1 MPNEMNDQNMS
12 IEKPEEEKHSSPNEI
27 RDNVIDGLIAEI
39 IPADGDVEKDEI
51 VDTINNILKDY
62 HLSTNDSFVERIAK
76 MKINTKGGKI
86 ETVDLQELPKELKD
100 AAFLPVNTI
109 ADIALRQDIDLV
121 ISQIPEY
128 YTSIG
133 MVRDAICE
141 SDVVTGRLSRDIKFD
156 KANLSESETENV
168 ISKIEEV
175 EEKLELHQ
183 IIKNHMV
190 FNTLQYGEG
199 YIYIIPY
206 SKVFADLYKY
216 RSSTGKNNDSV
227 VSMFN
232 DTSSSLEG
240 YGYHEHAI
248 EKRLSDTIVME
259 SESTTPIN
267 SGKKGDY
274 KRNTGMYQEQML
286 PAVTKK
292 KSKSQKYQLFT
303 EAEIQEINPS
313 YHSIKDKS
321 DANYDNQNKID
332 SAIDQSITEVAK
344 NISYIEDD
352 IAIPVIEQSAH
363 DLIAV
368 YREKYRERNESYIQE
383 SKTFFESVM
392 ESVSDDNDDKDSS
405 IPPEFSKI
413 KGVYMRVLPAT
424 KLIPIRIDRVVI
436 GYYYIS
442 DLTRPEEAG
451 ERKNSGLHG
460 YTLRTPS
467 IGFDTFS
474 PDQMFADKLASKIIN
489 NFDLKFMRDNVSIH
503 KQIIAVLQAHKFNEA
518 RMRFIFI
525 PAEHVVQCTI
535 NKDGMGKGHS
545 MLEAGLITARMY
557 MFLKLYCLLYQIN
570 NSGIRVYHM
579 RSSGIDKNYKALIQD
594 TIRKFAARR
603 ITANDIFNY
612 RNAMPKVSGG
622 SEMVMPL
629 GPGDKKPID
638 IENIPPAEAPLS
650 MDLLNQSKDE
660 AINANPVPSA
670 MVQGAMSELEFAKE
684 VETSQERF
692 HTYCASLKI
701 DLNPDIT
708 RLYKITMRWE
718 TDIDPK
724 ILNTLKFS
732 FRQSTAKKLS
742 VTSDM
747 LNNFN
752 GVWELVSQ
760 TLMTKDEQKEM
771 EGNGED
777 LGGVGREFKKSLIS
791 EYLGSAIDIDRM
803 EELLKDARK
812 KANKKKLDETNAAEN
827 MVDDQQQRMEEEMM

>member
-1 MPNEMNDQNMS
+1 MPNENEVNGQVVPT
-12 IEKPEEEKHSSPNEI
+12 EQTSPNAI
-27 RDNVIDGLIAEI
+27 KDNIIDGLVAEL
-39 IPADGDVEKDEI
+39 IPLEGEVEKDEI
-51 VDTINNILKDY
+51 VDTINGILKDY
-62 HLSTNDSFVERIAK
+62 NLSTNDSFIERIAK
-76 MKINTKGGKI
+76 MKISQKGGKI

-121 ISQIPEY
+121 VSQIPEY

-141 SDVVTGRLSRDIKFD
+141 ADVVTGRLSRDIKFD
-156 KANLSESETENV
+156 KANLSESEKENV

-175 EEKLELHQ
+175 EEKLELNQ

-199 YIYIIPY
+199 YVYVIPY
-206 SKVFADLYKY
+206 SKVFADLHKY
-216 RSSTGKNNDSV
+216 RTSASDKATGNV

-232 DTSSSLEG
+232 DTSSSLDG
-240 YGYHEHAI
+240 YGYHEHAV

-259 SESTTPIN
+259 AAPVPAQSKK
-267 SGKKGDY
+267 KKGDY
-274 KRNTGMYQEQML
+274 KRNTGMYQES
-286 PAVTKK
+286 V
-292 KSKSQKYQLFT
+292 QLFT

-313 YHSIKDKS
+313 YHSVKDKG
-321 DANYDNQNKID
+321 DEKYDEQAKVD
-332 SAIDQSITEVAK
+332 TAIDESITEIAK

-352 IAIPVIEQSAH
+352 IAIPVIEQSSH

-392 ESVSDDNDDKDSS
+392 DEKNEEDKDAAV
-405 IPPEFSKI
+405 PPEFSKI
-413 KGVYMRVLPAT
+413 KGVYMKILPAT

-436 GYYYIS
+436 GYYYVS

-451 ERKNSGLHG
+451 DRKNSGLHG

-474 PDQMFADKLASKIIN
+474 PDQMFADKLANKIIN

-503 KQIIAVLQAHKFNEA
+503 KQIVAVLQAHKFNEA

-535 NKDGMGKGHS
+535 NKDGAGKGHS
-545 MLEAGLITARMY
+545 MLEAGLVTSRMY

-570 NSGIRVYHM
+570 NSGIRAYYL
-579 RSSGIDKNYKALIQD
+579 RTSGIDKNYKALIQD

-603 ITANDIFNY
+603 VTANDIFNY

-629 GPGDKKPID
+629 GPGDKKPIEID
-638 IENIPPAEAPLS
+638 NIAPAEAPLS

-708 RLYKITMRWE
+708 RLYRIIMRWE

-724 ILNTLKFS
+724 ILNTLTFA
-732 FRQSTAKKLS
+732 FRQSTAKKLA
-742 VTSDM
+742 VTTEM

-752 GVWELVSQ
+752 GVWELASS
-760 TLMTKDEQKEM
+760 TLLTKAEM
-771 EGNGED
+771 KDMEADTEES
-777 LGGVGREFKKSLIS
+777 GGVAREFKKAMIS
-791 EYLGSAIDIDRM
+791 EYLGSAIDVDRL

-812 KANKKKLDETNAAEN
+812 KANKTKLEETNPAEN
-827 MVDDQQQRMEEEMM
+827 MVDDQEKLEEEMM

>member
-1 MPNEMNDQNMS
+1 MPNENETN
-12 IEKPEEEKHSSPNEI
+12 EKVVPTERTSPAAIKENI
-27 RDNVIDGLIAEI
+27 IDGLMAEI
-39 IPADGDVEKDEI
+39 IPLEGEVEKDEI
-51 VDTINNILKDY
+51 VDTINGILKDY
-62 HLSTNDSFVERIAK
+62 SLSTDDSFVERIAK
-76 MKINTKGGKI
+76 MKISQKGGKV
-86 ETVDLQELPKELKD
+86 ETVDFDELPKELKD
-100 AAFLPVNTI
+100 ASFLPVNTI

-121 ISQIPEY
+121 ISQIPEHF
-128 YTSIG
+128 TSLG

-156 KANLSESETENV
+156 KLDMTTSETENV
-168 ISKIEEV
+168 MAKIEDV

-190 FNTLQYGEG
+190 FNTLEYGEG
-199 YIYIIPY
+199 YVYVIPY
-206 SKVFADLYKY
+206 SKVFADLHKY
-216 RSSTGKNNDSV
+216 RTSNANKQNGGDVLN
-227 VSMFN
+227 MFD
-232 DTSSSLEG
+232 DTSSTLDG
-240 YGYHEHAI
+240 YGYHEHAV

-259 SESTTPIN
+259 QAQTTHHPHK
-267 SGKKGDY
+267 KKGDY
-274 KRNTGMYQEQML
+274 KRNTGMYQEQ
-286 PAVTKK
+286 V
-292 KSKSQKYQLFT
+292 QLFT
-303 EAEIQEINPS
+303 EAEMQIIDPS
-313 YHSIKDKS
+313 YHSISDKNAEGYDAQKKKD
-321 DANYDNQNKID
+321 DAF
-332 SAIDQSITEVAK
+332 DQSISEMAK
-344 NISYIEDD
+344 NISYIEED
-352 IAIPVIEQSAH
+352 IAVPVIEQSAH
-363 DLIAV
+363 DLVAV
-368 YREKYRERNESYIQE
+368 YREKYRERNESFIQE

-392 ESVSDDNDDKDSS
+392 DDKDEEKDTT

-413 KGVYMRVLPAT
+413 KGVYMRILPAT

-474 PDQMFADKLASKIIN
+474 PDQMFCDKLASKIIN
-489 NFDLKFMRDNVSIH
+489 NFNLKFMRDNVSIH
-503 KQIIAVLQAHKFNEA
+503 KQIVAVLQAHKFNEA

-545 MLEAGLITARMY
+545 MLEAGLVTARMY

-570 NSGIRVYHM
+570 NSGIRVYNM

-594 TIRKFAARR
+594 TMRKFAARR

-622 SEMVMPL
+622 SELVMPL

-638 IENIPPAEAPLS
+638 IENIPAAEAPLS
-650 MDLLNQSKDE
+650 IDLLNQTKDE

-692 HTYCASLKI
+692 HSYCASLKI

-708 RLYKITMRWE
+708 RFYKIIMRWE

-724 ILNTLKFS
+724 IINSLKFS
-732 FRQSTAKKLS
+732 FRQATAKKLS
-742 VTSDM
+742 VTNEM
-747 LNNFN
+747 LQNFN

-760 TLMTKDEQKEM
+760 TFLTKEEQKEM
-771 EGNGED
+771 EDEKES
-777 LGGVGREFKKSLIS
+777 LGAVGRKLKKALIT
-791 EYLGSAIDIDRM
+791 EYLGSAIDVERI
-803 EELLKDARK
+803 EELAKEARK
-812 KANKKKLDETNAAEN
+812 EAAKEKLDETNAAEN
-827 MVDDQQQRMEEEMM
+827 MVEDQEKMEEEMM

>member
-1 MPNEMNDQNMS
+1 MPNENEVNGQVVPT
-12 IEKPEEEKHSSPNEI
+12 EQTSPNAI
-27 RDNVIDGLIAEI
+27 KDNIIDGLVAEL
-39 IPADGDVEKDEI
+39 IPLEGEVEKDEI
-51 VDTINNILKDY
+51 VDTINGILKDY
-62 HLSTNDSFVERIAK
+62 NLSTNDSFIERIAK
-76 MKINTKGGKI
+76 MKISQKGGKI

-121 ISQIPEY
+121 VSQIPEY

-141 SDVVTGRLSRDIKFD
+141 ADVVTGRLSRDIKFD
-156 KANLSESETENV
+156 KANLSESEKENV

-175 EEKLELHQ
+175 EEKLELNQ

-199 YIYIIPY
+199 YVYVIPY
-206 SKVFADLYKY
+206 SKVFADLHKY
-216 RSSTGKNNDSV
+216 RTSASDKATGNV

-232 DTSSSLEG
+232 DTSSSLDG
-240 YGYHEHAI
+240 YGYHEHAV

-259 SESTTPIN
+259 SAPVPAQPKK
-267 SGKKGDY
+267 KKGDY
-274 KRNTGMYQEQML
+274 KRNTGMYQES
-286 PAVTKK
+286 AT
-292 KSKSQKYQLFT
+292 LFT

-313 YHSIKDKS
+313 YHSVKDKG
-321 DANYDNQNKID
+321 DEKYDEQAKVD
-332 SAIDQSITEVAK
+332 TAIDESITEVAK

-352 IAIPVIEQSAH
+352 IAIPVIEQSSH

-392 ESVSDDNDDKDSS
+392 DEKSEEDKDAAV
-405 IPPEFSKI
+405 PPEFSKI
-413 KGVYMRVLPAT
+413 KGVYMKILPAT

-436 GYYYIS
+436 GYYYVS

-451 ERKNSGLHG
+451 DRKNSGLHG

-474 PDQMFADKLASKIIN
+474 PDQMFADKLANKIIN
-489 NFDLKFMRDNVSIH
+489 NFNLKFMRDNVSIH
-503 KQIIAVLQAHKFNEA
+503 KQIVAVLQAHKFNEA

-535 NKDGMGKGHS
+535 NKDGAGKGHS
-545 MLEAGLITARMY
+545 MLEAGLVTSRMY

-570 NSGIRVYHM
+570 NSGIRAYYL
-579 RSSGIDKNYKALIQD
+579 RTSGIDKNYKALIQD

-603 ITANDIFNY
+603 VTANDIFNY

-629 GPGDKKPID
+629 GPGDKRPID

-708 RLYKITMRWE
+708 RLYRIIMRWE

-724 ILNTLKFS
+724 ILNTLTFA
-732 FRQSTAKKLS
+732 FRQSTAKKLA
-742 VTSDM
+742 VTTEM

-752 GVWELVSQ
+752 GVWELASS
-760 TLMTKDEQKEM
+760 TLLTKAEM
-771 EGNGED
+771 KDMESDTEEN
-777 LGGVGREFKKSLIS
+777 GGVAREFKKAMIS
-791 EYLGSAIDIDRM
+791 EYLGSAIDVDRL

-812 KANKKKLDETNAAEN
+812 KANKTKLEETNPAEN
-827 MVDDQQQRMEEEMM
+827 MVDDQEKLEEEMM

>member
-1 MPNEMNDQNMS
+1 MPNENEVNGQVVPT
-12 IEKPEEEKHSSPNEI
+12 EQTSPNAI
-27 RDNVIDGLIAEI
+27 KDNIIDGLVAEL
-39 IPADGDVEKDEI
+39 IPLEGEVEKDEI
-51 VDTINNILKDY
+51 VDTINGILKDY
-62 HLSTNDSFVERIAK
+62 NLSTNDSFIERIAK
-76 MKINTKGGKI
+76 MKISQKGGKI
-86 ETVDLQELPKELKD
+86 ETVDFQELPNELKD

-121 ISQIPEY
+121 VSQIPEY

-141 SDVVTGRLSRDIKFD
+141 ADVVTGRLSRDIKFD
-156 KANLSESETENV
+156 KANLSESEKENV

-175 EEKLELHQ
+175 EEKLELNQ

-199 YIYIIPY
+199 YVYVIPY
-206 SKVFADLYKY
+206 SKVFADLHKY
-216 RSSTGKNNDSV
+216 RTSASDKATGNV

-232 DTSSSLEG
+232 DTSSSLDG
-240 YGYHEHAI
+240 YGYHEHAV

-259 SESTTPIN
+259 AAPVPAQPKK
-267 SGKKGDY
+267 KKGDY
-274 KRNTGMYQEQML
+274 KRNTGMYQES
-286 PAVTKK
+286 A
-292 KSKSQKYQLFT
+292 QLFT

-313 YHSIKDKS
+313 YHSVKDKG
-321 DANYDNQNKID
+321 DEKYNEQAKVDT
-332 SAIDQSITEVAK
+332 AIDESITEIAK

-352 IAIPVIEQSAH
+352 IAIPVIEQSSH

-392 ESVSDDNDDKDSS
+392 DEKNEEDKDAAV
-405 IPPEFSKI
+405 PPEFSKI
-413 KGVYMRVLPAT
+413 KGVYMKILPAT

-436 GYYYIS
+436 GYYYVS

-451 ERKNSGLHG
+451 DRKNSGLHG

-474 PDQMFADKLASKIIN
+474 PDQMFADKLANKIIN

-503 KQIIAVLQAHKFNEA
+503 KQIVAVLQAHKFNEA

-535 NKDGMGKGHS
+535 NKDGAGKGHS
-545 MLEAGLITARMY
+545 MLEAGLVTSRMY

-570 NSGIRVYHM
+570 NSGIRAYYL
-579 RSSGIDKNYKALIQD
+579 RTSGIDKNYKALIQD

-603 ITANDIFNY
+603 VTANDIFNY

-629 GPGDKKPID
+629 GPGDKRPID
-638 IENIPPAEAPLS
+638 IENIAPAEAPLS

-708 RLYKITMRWE
+708 RLYRIIMRWE

-724 ILNTLKFS
+724 ILNTLTFA

-742 VTSDM
+742 VTTEM

-752 GVWELVSQ
+752 GVWELASS
-760 TLMTKDEQKEM
+760 TLLTKAEM
-771 EGNGED
+771 KDMEADTEES
-777 LGGVGREFKKSLIS
+777 GGVAREFKKAMIS
-791 EYLGSAIDIDRM
+791 EYLGSAIDVDRL

-812 KANKKKLDETNAAEN
+812 KANKTKLEETNPAEN
-827 MVDDQQQRMEEEMM
+827 MVDDQEKLEEELM

>member
-1 MPNEMNDQNMS
+1 MPNENEVNGQVVPT
-12 IEKPEEEKHSSPNEI
+12 EQTSPNAI
-27 RDNVIDGLIAEI
+27 KDNIIDGLVAEL
-39 IPADGDVEKDEI
+39 IPLEGEVEKDEI
-51 VDTINNILKDY
+51 VDTINGILKDY
-62 HLSTNDSFVERIAK
+62 NLSTNDSFIERIAK
-76 MKINTKGGKI
+76 MKISQKGGKI

-121 ISQIPEY
+121 VSQIPEY

-141 SDVVTGRLSRDIKFD
+141 ADVVTGRLSRDIKFD
-156 KANLSESETENV
+156 KANLSESEKENV

-175 EEKLELHQ
+175 EEKLELNQ

-199 YIYIIPY
+199 YVYVIPY
-206 SKVFADLYKY
+206 SKVFADLHKY
-216 RSSTGKNNDSV
+216 RTSASDKATGNV

-232 DTSSSLEG
+232 DTSSSLDG
-240 YGYHEHAI
+240 YGYHEHAV

-259 SESTTPIN
+259 AAPVPAQPKK
-267 SGKKGDY
+267 KKGDY
-274 KRNTGMYQEQML
+274 KRNTGMYQES
-286 PAVTKK
+286 A
-292 KSKSQKYQLFT
+292 QLFT

-313 YHSIKDKS
+313 YHSVKDKG
-321 DANYDNQNKID
+321 DEKYDEQAKVD
-332 SAIDQSITEVAK
+332 TAIDESITEIAK

-352 IAIPVIEQSAH
+352 IAIPVIEQSSH

-392 ESVSDDNDDKDSS
+392 DEKNEEDKDAAV
-405 IPPEFSKI
+405 PPEFSKI
-413 KGVYMRVLPAT
+413 KGVYMKILPAT

-436 GYYYIS
+436 GYYYVS

-451 ERKNSGLHG
+451 DRKNSGLHG

-474 PDQMFADKLASKIIN
+474 PDQMFADKLANKIIN

-503 KQIIAVLQAHKFNEA
+503 KQIVAVLQAHKFNEA

-535 NKDGMGKGHS
+535 NKDGAGKGHS
-545 MLEAGLITARMY
+545 MLEAGLVTSRMY

-570 NSGIRVYHM
+570 NSGIRAYYL
-579 RSSGIDKNYKALIQD
+579 RTSGIDKNYKALIQD

-603 ITANDIFNY
+603 VTANDIFNY

-629 GPGDKKPID
+629 GPGDKKPIEID
-638 IENIPPAEAPLS
+638 NIAPAEAPIS

-708 RLYKITMRWE
+708 RLYRIIMRWE

-724 ILNTLKFS
+724 ILNTLTFA

-742 VTSDM
+742 VTTEM

-752 GVWELVSQ
+752 GVWELASS
-760 TLMTKDEQKEM
+760 TLLTKAEM
-771 EGNGED
+771 KDMEADTEES
-777 LGGVGREFKKSLIS
+777 GGVAREFKKAMIS
-791 EYLGSAIDIDRM
+791 EYLGSAIDVDRL

-812 KANKKKLDETNAAEN
+812 KANKTKLEETNPAEN
-827 MVDDQQQRMEEEMM
+827 MVDDQEKLEEEMM

>member
-1 MPNEMNDQNMS
+1 MPNENETN
-12 IEKPEEEKHSSPNEI
+12 EKVVPTERTSPAAIKENI
-27 RDNVIDGLIAEI
+27 IDGLMAEI
-39 IPADGDVEKDEI
+39 IPLEGEVEKDEI
-51 VDTINNILKDY
+51 VDTINGILKDY
-62 HLSTNDSFVERIAK
+62 SLSTDDSFVERIAK
-76 MKINTKGGKI
+76 MKISQKGGKV
-86 ETVDLQELPKELKD
+86 ETVDFDELPKELKD
-100 AAFLPVNTI
+100 ASFLPVNTI

-121 ISQIPEY
+121 ISQIPEHF
-128 YTSIG
+128 TSLG

-156 KANLSESETENV
+156 KLDMTTSETENV
-168 ISKIEEV
+168 MAKIEDV

-190 FNTLQYGEG
+190 FNTLEYGEG
-199 YIYIIPY
+199 YVYVIPY
-206 SKVFADLYKY
+206 SKVFADLHKY
-216 RSSTGKNNDSV
+216 RTNNANKQNGGDV
-227 VSMFN
+227 LNMFD
-232 DTSSSLEG
+232 DTSSTLDG
-240 YGYHEHAI
+240 YGYHEHAV

-259 SESTTPIN
+259 QAQTAHHSHK
-267 SGKKGDY
+267 KKGDY
-274 KRNTGMYQEQML
+274 KRNTGMYQEQ
-286 PAVTKK
+286 V
-292 KSKSQKYQLFT
+292 QLFT
-303 EAEIQEINPS
+303 EAEMQIIDPS
-313 YHSIKDKS
+313 YHSISDKNAEGYDAQKKKD
-321 DANYDNQNKID
+321 DAF
-332 SAIDQSITEVAK
+332 DQSISEMAK
-344 NISYIEDD
+344 NISYIEED
-352 IAIPVIEQSAH
+352 IAVPVIEQSAH

-368 YREKYRERNESYIQE
+368 YREKYRERNESFIQE

-392 ESVSDDNDDKDSS
+392 DDKDEEKDTT

-413 KGVYMRVLPAT
+413 KGVYMRILPAT

-474 PDQMFADKLASKIIN
+474 PDQMFCDKLASKIIN
-489 NFDLKFMRDNVSIH
+489 NFNLKFMRDNVSIH
-503 KQIIAVLQAHKFNEA
+503 KQIVAVLQAHKFNEA

-545 MLEAGLITARMY
+545 MLEAGLVTARMY

-570 NSGIRVYHM
+570 NSGIRVYNM

-594 TIRKFAARR
+594 TMRKFAARR

-622 SEMVMPL
+622 SELVMPL

-638 IENIPPAEAPLS
+638 IENIPAAEAPLS
-650 MDLLNQSKDE
+650 IDLLNQTKDE

-692 HTYCASLKI
+692 HSYCASLKI

-708 RLYKITMRWE
+708 RFYKIIMRWE

-724 ILNTLKFS
+724 IINSLKFS
-732 FRQSTAKKLS
+732 FRQATAKKLS
-742 VTSDM
+742 VTNEM
-747 LNNFN
+747 LQNFN

-760 TLMTKDEQKEM
+760 TFLTKEEQKEM
-771 EGNGED
+771 EDEKES
-777 LGGVGREFKKSLIS
+777 LGAVGRKLKKALIT
-791 EYLGSAIDIDRM
+791 EYLGSAIDVERI
-803 EELLKDARK
+803 EELAKEARK
-812 KANKKKLDETNAAEN
+812 EAAKEKLDETNAAEN
-827 MVDDQQQRMEEEMM
+827 MVEDQEKMEEEMM

>member
-1 MPNEMNDQNMS
+1 MPNENEVNGQVVPT
-12 IEKPEEEKHSSPNEI
+12 EQTSPNAI
-27 RDNVIDGLIAEI
+27 KDNIIDGLVAEL
-39 IPADGDVEKDEI
+39 IPLEGEVEKDEI
-51 VDTINNILKDY
+51 VDTINGILKDY
-62 HLSTNDSFVERIAK
+62 NLSTNDSFIERIAK
-76 MKINTKGGKI
+76 MKISQKGGKI
-86 ETVDLQELPKELKD
+86 ETVDLQELPNELKD

-121 ISQIPEY
+121 VSQIPEY

-141 SDVVTGRLSRDIKFD
+141 ADVVTGRLSRDIKFD
-156 KANLSESETENV
+156 KANLSESEKENV

-175 EEKLELHQ
+175 EEKLELNQ

-199 YIYIIPY
+199 YVYVIPY
-206 SKVFADLYKY
+206 SKVFADLHKY
-216 RSSTGKNNDSV
+216 RTSASDKATGNV

-232 DTSSSLEG
+232 DTSSSLDG
-240 YGYHEHAI
+240 YGYHEHAV

-259 SESTTPIN
+259 AAPVPAQPKK
-267 SGKKGDY
+267 KKGDY
-274 KRNTGMYQEQML
+274 KRNTGMYQES
-286 PAVTKK
+286 A
-292 KSKSQKYQLFT
+292 QLFT

-313 YHSIKDKS
+313 YHSVKDKG
-321 DANYDNQNKID
+321 DEKYNEQAKVDT
-332 SAIDQSITEVAK
+332 AIDESITEIAK

-352 IAIPVIEQSAH
+352 IAIPVIEQSSH

-392 ESVSDDNDDKDSS
+392 DEKNEEDKDAAV
-405 IPPEFSKI
+405 PPEFSKI
-413 KGVYMRVLPAT
+413 KGVYMKILPAT

-436 GYYYIS
+436 GYYYVS

-451 ERKNSGLHG
+451 DRKNSGLHG

-474 PDQMFADKLASKIIN
+474 PDQMFADKLANKIIN

-503 KQIIAVLQAHKFNEA
+503 KQIVAVLQAHKFNEA

-535 NKDGMGKGHS
+535 NKDGAGKGHS
-545 MLEAGLITARMY
+545 MLEAGLVTARMY

-570 NSGIRVYHM
+570 NSGIRAYYL
-579 RSSGIDKNYKALIQD
+579 RTSGIDKNYKALIQD

-603 ITANDIFNY
+603 VTANDIFNY

-629 GPGDKKPID
+629 GPGDKRPID
-638 IENIPPAEAPLS
+638 IENIAPAEAPLS

-708 RLYKITMRWE
+708 RLYRIIMRWE

-724 ILNTLKFS
+724 ILNTLTFA

-742 VTSDM
+742 VTTEM

-752 GVWELVSQ
+752 GVWELASS
-760 TLMTKDEQKEM
+760 TLLTKAEM
-771 EGNGED
+771 KDMESDTEEN
-777 LGGVGREFKKSLIS
+777 GGVAREFKKAMIS
-791 EYLGSAIDIDRM
+791 EYLGSAIDVDRL

-812 KANKKKLDETNAAEN
+812 KANKTKLEETNPAEN
-827 MVDDQQQRMEEEMM
+827 MVDDQEKLEEEMM

>member
-1 MPNEMNDQNMS
+1 MPNENENN
-12 IEKPEEEKHSSPNEI
+12 EKVVPTERTSPAAIKENI
-27 RDNVIDGLIAEI
+27 IDGLMAEV
-39 IPADGDVEKDEI
+39 IPLEGEVEKDEI
-51 VDTINNILKDY
+51 VDTINSILKDY
-62 HLSTNDSFVERIAK
+62 SLSTDDSFVERIAK
-76 MKINTKGGKI
+76 MKISQKGGKV
-86 ETVDLQELPKELKD
+86 ETVDFDELPKELKD
-100 AAFLPVNTI
+100 ASFLPVNTI

-121 ISQIPEY
+121 ISQIPEHF
-128 YTSIG
+128 TSLG

-156 KANLSESETENV
+156 KLDMTTSETENV
-168 ISKIEEV
+168 MAKIEDV

-190 FNTLQYGEG
+190 FNTLEYGEG
-199 YIYIIPY
+199 YVYVIPY
-206 SKVFADLYKY
+206 SKVFADLHKY
-216 RSSTGKNNDSV
+216 RTSNANKQNGGDVLN
-227 VSMFN
+227 MFD
-232 DTSSSLEG
+232 DTSSTLDG
-240 YGYHEHAI
+240 YGYHEHAV

-259 SESTTPIN
+259 QAQTPHHPHK
-267 SGKKGDY
+267 KKGDY
-274 KRNTGMYQEQML
+274 KRNTGMYQEQ
-286 PAVTKK
+286 V
-292 KSKSQKYQLFT
+292 QLFT
-303 EAEIQEINPS
+303 EAEMQIIDPT
-313 YHSIKDKS
+313 YHSISDKNAEGYDAQKKKD
-321 DANYDNQNKID
+321 DAF
-332 SAIDQSITEVAK
+332 DQSISEMAK
-344 NISYIEDD
+344 NISYIEED
-352 IAIPVIEQSAH
+352 IAVPVIEQSAH

-368 YREKYRERNESYIQE
+368 YREKYRERNESFIQE

-392 ESVSDDNDDKDSS
+392 DDKDEEKDTT

-413 KGVYMRVLPAT
+413 KGVYMRILPAT

-474 PDQMFADKLASKIIN
+474 PDQMFCDKLASKIIN
-489 NFDLKFMRDNVSIH
+489 NFNLKFMRDNVSIH
-503 KQIIAVLQAHKFNEA
+503 KQIVAVLQAHKFNEA

-545 MLEAGLITARMY
+545 MLEAGLVTARMY

-570 NSGIRVYHM
+570 NSGIRVYNM

-594 TIRKFAARR
+594 TMRKFAARR

-622 SEMVMPL
+622 SELVMPL

-638 IENIPPAEAPLS
+638 IENIPAAEAPLS
-650 MDLLNQSKDE
+650 IDLLNQTKDE

-701 DLNPDIT
+701 DFNPDIT
-708 RLYKITMRWE
+708 RFYKIIMRWE

-724 ILNTLKFS
+724 IINSLKFS
-732 FRQSTAKKLS
+732 FRQATAKKLA
-742 VTSDM
+742 VTTEM
-747 LNNFN
+747 LQNFN

-760 TLMTKDEQKEM
+760 TFLTKEEQKEM
-771 EGNGED
+771 EDEKES
-777 LGGVGREFKKSLIS
+777 LGAVGRKLKKSLIT
-791 EYLGSAIDIDRM
+791 EYLGSAIDVERI
-803 EELLKDARK
+803 EELAKEARK
-812 KANKKKLDETNAAEN
+812 EAAKEKLDETNAAEN
-827 MVDDQQQRMEEEMM
+827 MVEDQEKMEEEMM

>member
-1 MPNEMNDQNMS
+1 MPNENEVNGQVVPT
-12 IEKPEEEKHSSPNEI
+12 EQTSPNAI
-27 RDNVIDGLIAEI
+27 KDNIIDGLVAEL
-39 IPADGDVEKDEI
+39 IPLEGEVEKDEI
-51 VDTINNILKDY
+51 VDTINGILKDY
-62 HLSTNDSFVERIAK
+62 NLSTNDSFIERIAK
-76 MKINTKGGKI
+76 MKISQKGGKI

-121 ISQIPEY
+121 VSQIPEY

-141 SDVVTGRLSRDIKFD
+141 ADVVTGRLSRDIKFD
-156 KANLSESETENV
+156 KANLSESEKENV

-175 EEKLELHQ
+175 EEKLELNQ

-199 YIYIIPY
+199 YVYVIPY
-206 SKVFADLYKY
+206 SKVFADLHKY
-216 RSSTGKNNDSV
+216 RTSASDKATGNV

-232 DTSSSLEG
+232 DTSSSLDG
-240 YGYHEHAI
+240 YGYHEHAV

-259 SESTTPIN
+259 AAPVPAQPKK
-267 SGKKGDY
+267 KKGDY
-274 KRNTGMYQEQML
+274 KRNTGMYQES
-286 PAVTKK
+286 A
-292 KSKSQKYQLFT
+292 QLFT

-313 YHSIKDKS
+313 YHSVKDKG
-321 DANYDNQNKID
+321 DEKYDEQAKVD
-332 SAIDQSITEVAK
+332 TAIDESITEVAK

-352 IAIPVIEQSAH
+352 IAIPVIEQSSH

-392 ESVSDDNDDKDSS
+392 DEKSEEDKDAAV
-405 IPPEFSKI
+405 PPEFSKI
-413 KGVYMRVLPAT
+413 KGVYMKILPAT

-436 GYYYIS
+436 GYYYVS

-451 ERKNSGLHG
+451 DRKNSGLHG

-474 PDQMFADKLASKIIN
+474 PDQMFADKLANKIIN
-489 NFDLKFMRDNVSIH
+489 NFNLKFMRDNVSIH
-503 KQIIAVLQAHKFNEA
+503 KQIVAVLQAHKFNEA

-535 NKDGMGKGHS
+535 NKDGAGKGHS
-545 MLEAGLITARMY
+545 MLEAGLVTSRMY

-570 NSGIRVYHM
+570 NSGIRAYYL
-579 RSSGIDKNYKALIQD
+579 RTSGIDKNYKALIQD

-603 ITANDIFNY
+603 VTANDIFNY

-629 GPGDKKPID
+629 GPGDKRPID

-708 RLYKITMRWE
+708 RLYRIIMRWE

-724 ILNTLKFS
+724 ILNTLTFA
-732 FRQSTAKKLS
+732 FRQSTAKKLA
-742 VTSDM
+742 VTTEM

-752 GVWELVSQ
+752 GVWELASS
-760 TLMTKDEQKEM
+760 TLLTKAEM
-771 EGNGED
+771 KDMEADTEES
-777 LGGVGREFKKSLIS
+777 GGVAREFKKAMIS
-791 EYLGSAIDIDRM
+791 EYLGSAIDVDRL

-812 KANKKKLDETNAAEN
+812 KANKTKLEETNPAEN
-827 MVDDQQQRMEEEMM
+827 MVDDQEKLEEEMM

>member
-1 MPNEMNDQNMS
+1 MPNENEVNGQVVPT
-12 IEKPEEEKHSSPNEI
+12 EQTSPNSI
-27 RDNVIDGLIAEI
+27 KDNIIDGLVAEL
-39 IPADGDVEKDEI
+39 IPLEGEVEKDEI
-51 VDTINNILKDY
+51 VDTINGILKDY
-62 HLSTNDSFVERIAK
+62 NLSTNDSFIERIAK
-76 MKINTKGGKI
+76 MKISQKGGKI

-100 AAFLPVNTI
+100 ASFLPVNTI

-121 ISQIPEY
+121 VSQIPEY

-141 SDVVTGRLSRDIKFD
+141 ADVVTGRLSRDIKFD
-156 KANLSESETENV
+156 KANLSESEKENV

-175 EEKLELHQ
+175 EEKLELNQ

-199 YIYIIPY
+199 YVYVIPY
-206 SKVFADLYKY
+206 SKVFADLHKY
-216 RSSTGKNNDSV
+216 RTSASDKATGNV

-232 DTSSSLEG
+232 DTSSSLDG
-240 YGYHEHAI
+240 YGYHEHAV

-259 SESTTPIN
+259 AAPVPAQSKK
-267 SGKKGDY
+267 KKGDY
-274 KRNTGMYQEQML
+274 KRNTGMYQES
-286 PAVTKK
+286 V
-292 KSKSQKYQLFT
+292 QLFT

-313 YHSIKDKS
+313 YHSVKDKG
-321 DANYDNQNKID
+321 DEKYDEQAKVD
-332 SAIDQSITEVAK
+332 TAIDESITEIAK

-352 IAIPVIEQSAH
+352 IAIPVIEQSSH

-392 ESVSDDNDDKDSS
+392 DEKNEEDKDAA

-413 KGVYMRVLPAT
+413 KGVYMKILPAT

-436 GYYYIS
+436 GYYYVS

-451 ERKNSGLHG
+451 DRKNSGLHG

-474 PDQMFADKLASKIIN
+474 PDQMFADKLANKIIN

-503 KQIIAVLQAHKFNEA
+503 KQIVAVLQAHKFNEA

-535 NKDGMGKGHS
+535 NKDGAGKGHS
-545 MLEAGLITARMY
+545 MLEAGLVTSRMY

-570 NSGIRVYHM
+570 NSGIRAYYL
-579 RSSGIDKNYKALIQD
+579 RTSGIDKNYKALIQD

-603 ITANDIFNY
+603 VTANDIFNY

-629 GPGDKKPID
+629 GPGDKRPID
-638 IENIPPAEAPLS
+638 IENIAPAEAPLS

-708 RLYKITMRWE
+708 RLYRIIMRWE

-724 ILNTLKFS
+724 ILNTLTFA
-732 FRQSTAKKLS
+732 FRQSTAKKLA
-742 VTSDM
+742 VTTEM

-752 GVWELVSQ
+752 GVWELASS
-760 TLMTKDEQKEM
+760 TLLTKAEM
-771 EGNGED
+771 KDMEADTEES
-777 LGGVGREFKKSLIS
+777 GGVAREFKKAMIS
-791 EYLGSAIDIDRM
+791 EYLGSAIDVDRL

-812 KANKKKLDETNAAEN
+812 KANKTKLEETNPAEN
-827 MVDDQQQRMEEEMM
+827 MVDDQEKLEEEMM

>member
-1 MPNEMNDQNMS
+1 MPNENEVNGQVVPT
-12 IEKPEEEKHSSPNEI
+12 EQTSPNAI
-27 RDNVIDGLIAEI
+27 KDNIIDGLVAEL
-39 IPADGDVEKDEI
+39 IPLEGEVEKDEI
-51 VDTINNILKDY
+51 VDTINGILKDY
-62 HLSTNDSFVERIAK
+62 NLSTNDSFIERIAK
-76 MKINTKGGKI
+76 MKISQKGGKI

-100 AAFLPVNTI
+100 ASFLPVNTI

-121 ISQIPEY
+121 VSQIPEY

-141 SDVVTGRLSRDIKFD
+141 ADVVTGRLSRDIKFD
-156 KANLSESETENV
+156 KANLSESEKENV

-175 EEKLELHQ
+175 EEKLELNQ

-199 YIYIIPY
+199 YVYVIPY
-206 SKVFADLYKY
+206 SKVFADLHKY
-216 RSSTGKNNDSV
+216 RTSASDKATGNV

-232 DTSSSLEG
+232 DTSSSLDG
-240 YGYHEHAI
+240 YGYHEHAV

-259 SESTTPIN
+259 AAPVPAQSKK
-267 SGKKGDY
+267 KKGDY
-274 KRNTGMYQEQML
+274 KRNTGMYQES
-286 PAVTKK
+286 V
-292 KSKSQKYQLFT
+292 QLFT

-313 YHSIKDKS
+313 YHSVKDKG
-321 DANYDNQNKID
+321 DEKYDEQAKVD
-332 SAIDQSITEVAK
+332 TAIDESITEIAK

-352 IAIPVIEQSAH
+352 IAIPVIEQSSH

-392 ESVSDDNDDKDSS
+392 DEKNEEDKDAAV
-405 IPPEFSKI
+405 PPEFSKI
-413 KGVYMRVLPAT
+413 KGVYMKILPAT

-436 GYYYIS
+436 GYYYVS

-451 ERKNSGLHG
+451 DRKNSGLHG

-474 PDQMFADKLASKIIN
+474 PDQMFADKLANKIIN

-503 KQIIAVLQAHKFNEA
+503 KQIVAVLQAHKFNEA

-535 NKDGMGKGHS
+535 NKDGAGKGHS
-545 MLEAGLITARMY
+545 MLEAGLVTSRMY

-570 NSGIRVYHM
+570 NSGIRAYYL
-579 RSSGIDKNYKALIQD
+579 RTSGIDKNYKALIQD

-603 ITANDIFNY
+603 VTANDIFNY

-629 GPGDKKPID
+629 GPGDKKPIEID
-638 IENIPPAEAPLS
+638 NIAPAEAPIS

-708 RLYKITMRWE
+708 RLYRIIMRWE

-724 ILNTLKFS
+724 ILNTLTFA

-742 VTSDM
+742 VTTEM

-752 GVWELVSQ
+752 GVWELASS
-760 TLMTKDEQKEM
+760 TLLTKAEM
-771 EGNGED
+771 KDMEADTEES
-777 LGGVGREFKKSLIS
+777 GGVAREFKKAMIS
-791 EYLGSAIDIDRM
+791 EYLGSAIDVDRL

-812 KANKKKLDETNAAEN
+812 KANKTKLEETNPAEN
-827 MVDDQQQRMEEEMM
+827 MVDDQEKLEEEMM

>member
-1 MPNEMNDQNMS
+1 MPNENETN
-12 IEKPEEEKHSSPNEI
+12 EKLVPAERTSPAAI
-27 RDNVIDGLIAEI
+27 KDNVIDGLMAEI
-39 IPADGDVEKDEI
+39 IPLEGEVEKDEL
-51 VDTINNILKDY
+51 VDTINGILKDY
-62 HLSTNDSFVERIAK
+62 SLSTNDSFVERIAK
-76 MKINTKGGKI
+76 MKINQKGGKV
-86 ETVDLQELPKELKD
+86 ETVDFDELPKELKD
-100 AAFLPVNTI
+100 ASFLPVNTI

-121 ISQIPEY
+121 ISQIPEHF
-128 YTSIG
+128 TSLG

-156 KANLSESETENV
+156 KLDMTTSETENV
-168 ISKIEEV
+168 MAKIEDV

-190 FNTLQYGEG
+190 FNTLEYGEG
-199 YIYIIPY
+199 YVYVIPY
-206 SKVFADLYKY
+206 SKVFADLHKY
-216 RSSTGKNNDSV
+216 RTNNANKQNGGDV
-227 VSMFN
+227 LNMFD
-232 DTSSSLEG
+232 DTSSTLDG
-240 YGYHEHAI
+240 YGYHEHAV

-259 SESTTPIN
+259 QAQAPQHPHK
-267 SGKKGDY
+267 KKGDY
-274 KRNTGMYQEQML
+274 KRNTGMYQEQ
-286 PAVTKK
+286 V
-292 KSKSQKYQLFT
+292 QLFT
-303 EAEIQEINPS
+303 EAEMQIIDPS
-313 YHSIKDKS
+313 YHSISDKNAEGYDAQKKKD
-321 DANYDNQNKID
+321 DAFDE
-332 SAIDQSITEVAK
+332 SISEMAK
-344 NISYIEDD
+344 NISYIEED
-352 IAIPVIEQSAH
+352 IAVPVIEQSAH

-368 YREKYRERNESYIQE
+368 YREKYRERNESFIQE

-392 ESVSDDNDDKDSS
+392 DNKDEEKDTT

-413 KGVYMRVLPAT
+413 KGVYMRILPAT

-474 PDQMFADKLASKIIN
+474 PDQMFCDKLASKIIN
-489 NFDLKFMRDNVSIH
+489 NFNLKFMRDNVSIH
-503 KQIIAVLQAHKFNEA
+503 KQIVAVLQAHKFNEA

-545 MLEAGLITARMY
+545 MLEAGLVTARMY

-570 NSGIRVYHM
+570 NSGIRVYNM

-594 TIRKFAARR
+594 TMRKFASRR

-622 SEMVMPL
+622 SELVMPL

-638 IENIPPAEAPLS
+638 IENIPAAEAPLS
-650 MDLLNQSKDE
+650 IDLLNQTKDE

-692 HTYCASLKI
+692 HSYCASLKI
-701 DLNPDIT
+701 DFNPDIT
-708 RLYKITMRWE
+708 RFYKIIMRWE

-724 ILNTLKFS
+724 IINSLKFS
-732 FRQSTAKKLS
+732 FRQATAKKLS
-742 VTSDM
+742 VTSEM

-760 TLMTKDEQKEM
+760 TFLTKEEQKEM
-771 EGNGED
+771 EDEKES
-777 LGGVGREFKKSLIS
+777 LGAVGRKLKKALIT
-791 EYLGSAIDIDRM
+791 EYLGSAIDVERI
-803 EELLKDARK
+803 EELAKEARK
-812 KANKKKLDETNAAEN
+812 EAAKEKLDETNAAEN
-827 MVDDQQQRMEEEMM
+827 MVEDQEKMEEEMM

>member
-1 MPNEMNDQNMS
+1 MPNEN
-12 IEKPEEEKHSSPNEI
+12 EKIVHDEQKSGPSNVT
-27 RDNVIDGLIAEI
+27 DNIIDGLIADV
-39 IPADGDVEKDEI
+39 IPMEGEVEKDPL
-51 VDTINNILKDY
+51 VDTINGILKDY
-62 HLSTNDSFVERIAK
+62 NLSTDNSFIERIAK
-76 MKINTKGGKI
+76 MKINQKGTGEV
-86 ETVDLQELPKELKD
+86 ETIDFQELPKELKD

-121 ISQIPEY
+121 ISQLPEY
-128 YTSIG
+128 FTSLG

-156 KANLSESETENV
+156 KLDMSTSETDNV
-168 ISKIEEV
+168 LAKIEDV

-183 IIKNHMV
+183 IVKNHMV
-190 FNTLQYGEG
+190 FNTLEYGEG

-206 SKVFADLYKY
+206 SKVFADLHKY
-216 RSSTGKNNDSV
+216 RTSSGSKNTDSV
-227 VSMFN
+227 VGMFN
-232 DTSSSLEG
+232 DTSSSLNG
-240 YGYHEHAI
+240 YGYNENAI
-248 EKRLSDTIVME
+248 EKRLSDTIIME
-259 SESTTPIN
+259 STHNQTP
-267 SGKKGDY
+267 SKKKGDY
-274 KRNTGMYQEQML
+274 KRKTGMYQEH
-286 PAVTKK
+286 A
-292 KSKSQKYQLFT
+292 QLFT
-303 EAEIQEINPS
+303 EAEIQEINPK
-313 YHSIKDKS
+313 YHSVKDQS
-321 DANYDNQNKID
+321 DEKYNKQNAED
-332 SAIDQSITEVAK
+332 TAIDETITEVAK

-352 IAIPVIEQSAH
+352 ISLPVIEHSAH
-363 DLIAV
+363 DIAAV
-368 YREKYRERNESYIQE
+368 YREKYRERTENFIQE

-392 ESVSDDNDDKDSS
+392 DEKDERSVAV
-405 IPPEFSKI
+405 PPEFSKI
-413 KGVYMRVLPAT
+413 KGVYMRILPAT

-451 ERKNSGLHG
+451 ARKNSGLHG

-474 PDQMFADKLASKIIN
+474 PDQMFADKLATKIIN
-489 NFDLKFMRDNVSIH
+489 NFNLKFMRDNVSIH
-503 KQIIAVLQAHKFNEA
+503 KQIVAVLQAHKFNEA

-545 MLEAGLITARMY
+545 MLEAGLVTARMY

-570 NSGIRVYHM
+570 NSGIRVYNL
-579 RSSGIDKNYKALIQD
+579 RSSGIDKNYKALVQD
-594 TIRKFAARR
+594 TMRKFAARR

-622 SEMVMPL
+622 SEMIMPL

-708 RLYKITMRWE
+708 RLYKIIMKWE

-724 ILNTLKFS
+724 IINSLKFS
-732 FRQSTAKKLS
+732 FRQAAAKKLA
-742 VTSDM
+742 VTTEM
-747 LNNFN
+747 LGNFN
-752 GVWELVSQ
+752 GVWELISQ
-760 TLMTKDEQKEM
+760 TFLSKEEQKEM
-771 EGNGED
+771 DGENEN
-777 LGGVGREFKKSLIS
+777 LGGVGRKLKKLLIT
-791 EYLGSAIDIDRM
+791 EYLGSTIDVDRV

-812 KANKKKLDETNAAEN
+812 EATKEKLDETNAAEN
-827 MVDDQQQRMEEEMM
+827 MVDDQQKMEEEMM

>member
-1 MPNEMNDQNMS
+1 MPNENEVNGQVVPT
-12 IEKPEEEKHSSPNEI
+12 EQTSPNAI
-27 RDNVIDGLIAEI
+27 KDNIIDGLVAEL
-39 IPADGDVEKDEI
+39 IPLEGEVEKDEI
-51 VDTINNILKDY
+51 VDTINGILKDY
-62 HLSTNDSFVERIAK
+62 NLSTNDSFIERIAK
-76 MKINTKGGKI
+76 MKISQKGGKI

-100 AAFLPVNTI
+100 ASFLPVNTI

-121 ISQIPEY
+121 VSQIPEY

-141 SDVVTGRLSRDIKFD
+141 ADVVTGRLSRDIKFD
-156 KANLSESETENV
+156 KANLSESEKENV

-175 EEKLELHQ
+175 EEKLELNQ

-199 YIYIIPY
+199 YVYVIPY
-206 SKVFADLYKY
+206 SKVFADLHKY
-216 RSSTGKNNDSV
+216 RTSASDKATGNV

-232 DTSSSLEG
+232 DTSSSLDG
-240 YGYHEHAI
+240 YGYHEHAV

-259 SESTTPIN
+259 AAPVPAQPKK
-267 SGKKGDY
+267 KKGDY
-274 KRNTGMYQEQML
+274 KRNTGMYQES
-286 PAVTKK
+286 A
-292 KSKSQKYQLFT
+292 QLFT

-313 YHSIKDKS
+313 YHSVKDKG
-321 DANYDNQNKID
+321 DEKYNEQAKVDT
-332 SAIDQSITEVAK
+332 AIDESITEIAK

-352 IAIPVIEQSAH
+352 IAIPVIEQSSH

-392 ESVSDDNDDKDSS
+392 DEKNEEDKDATV
-405 IPPEFSKI
+405 PPEFSKI
-413 KGVYMRVLPAT
+413 KGVYMKILPAT

-436 GYYYIS
+436 GYYYVS

-451 ERKNSGLHG
+451 DRKNSGLHG

-474 PDQMFADKLASKIIN
+474 PDQMFADKLANKIIN

-503 KQIIAVLQAHKFNEA
+503 KQIVAVLQAHKFNEA

-535 NKDGMGKGHS
+535 NKDGAGKGHS
-545 MLEAGLITARMY
+545 MLEAGLVTARMY

-570 NSGIRVYHM
+570 NSGIRAYYL
-579 RSSGIDKNYKALIQD
+579 RTSGIDKNYKALIQD

-603 ITANDIFNY
+603 VTANDIFNY

-629 GPGDKKPID
+629 GPGDKRPID
-638 IENIPPAEAPLS
+638 IENIAPAEAPLS

-708 RLYKITMRWE
+708 RLYRIIMRWE

-724 ILNTLKFS
+724 ILNTLTFA

-742 VTSDM
+742 VTTEM

-752 GVWELVSQ
+752 GVWELASS
-760 TLMTKDEQKEM
+760 TLLTKAEM
-771 EGNGED
+771 KDMEADTEES
-777 LGGVGREFKKSLIS
+777 GGVAREFKKAMIS
-791 EYLGSAIDIDRM
+791 EYLGSAIDVDRL

-812 KANKKKLDETNAAEN
+812 KANKTKLEETNPAEN
-827 MVDDQQQRMEEEMM
+827 MVDDQEKLEEELM

>member
-1 MPNEMNDQNMS
+1 MPNENEVNGQVVPT
-12 IEKPEEEKHSSPNEI
+12 EQTSPNAI
-27 RDNVIDGLIAEI
+27 KDNIIDGLVAEL
-39 IPADGDVEKDEI
+39 IPLEGEVEKDEI
-51 VDTINNILKDY
+51 VDTINGILKDY
-62 HLSTNDSFVERIAK
+62 NLSTNDSFIERIAK
-76 MKINTKGGKI
+76 MKISQKGGKI
-86 ETVDLQELPKELKD
+86 ETVDFQELPNELKD

-121 ISQIPEY
+121 VSQIPEY

-141 SDVVTGRLSRDIKFD
+141 ADVVTGRLSRDIKFD
-156 KANLSESETENV
+156 KANLSESEKENV

-175 EEKLELHQ
+175 EEKLELNQ

-199 YIYIIPY
+199 YVYVIPY
-206 SKVFADLYKY
+206 SKVFADLHKY
-216 RSSTGKNNDSV
+216 RTSASDKATGNV

-232 DTSSSLEG
+232 DTSSSLDG
-240 YGYHEHAI
+240 YGYHEHAV

-259 SESTTPIN
+259 AAPVPAQPKK
-267 SGKKGDY
+267 KKGDY
-274 KRNTGMYQEQML
+274 KRNTGMYQES
-286 PAVTKK
+286 A
-292 KSKSQKYQLFT
+292 QLFT

-313 YHSIKDKS
+313 YHSVKDKG
-321 DANYDNQNKID
+321 DEKYNEQAKVDT
-332 SAIDQSITEVAK
+332 AIDESITEIAK

-352 IAIPVIEQSAH
+352 IAIPVIEQSSH

-392 ESVSDDNDDKDSS
+392 DEKNEEDKDATV
-405 IPPEFSKI
+405 PPEFSKI
-413 KGVYMRVLPAT
+413 KGVYMKILPAT

-436 GYYYIS
+436 GYYYVS

-451 ERKNSGLHG
+451 DRKNSGLHG

-474 PDQMFADKLASKIIN
+474 PDQMFADKLANKIIN

-503 KQIIAVLQAHKFNEA
+503 KQIVAVLQAHKFNEA

-535 NKDGMGKGHS
+535 NKDGAGKGHS
-545 MLEAGLITARMY
+545 MLEAGLVTARMY

-570 NSGIRVYHM
+570 NSGIRAYYL
-579 RSSGIDKNYKALIQD
+579 RTSGIDKNYKALIQD

-603 ITANDIFNY
+603 VTANDIFNY

-629 GPGDKKPID
+629 GPGDKRPID
-638 IENIPPAEAPLS
+638 IENIAPAEAPLS

-708 RLYKITMRWE
+708 RLYRIIMRWE

-724 ILNTLKFS
+724 ILNTLTFA

-742 VTSDM
+742 VTTEM

-752 GVWELVSQ
+752 GVWELASS
-760 TLMTKDEQKEM
+760 TLLTKAEM
-771 EGNGED
+771 KDMEADTEES
-777 LGGVGREFKKSLIS
+777 GGVAREFKKAMIS
-791 EYLGSAIDIDRM
+791 EYLGSAIDVDRL

-812 KANKKKLDETNAAEN
+812 KANKTKLEETNPAEN
-827 MVDDQQQRMEEEMM
+827 MVDDQEKLEEELM

>member
-1 MPNEMNDQNMS
+1 MPNENEVNGQVVPT
-12 IEKPEEEKHSSPNEI
+12 EQTSPNAI
-27 RDNVIDGLIAEI
+27 KDNIIDGLVAEL
-39 IPADGDVEKDEI
+39 IPLEGEVEKDEI
-51 VDTINNILKDY
+51 VDTINGILKDY
-62 HLSTNDSFVERIAK
+62 NLSTNDSFIERIAK
-76 MKINTKGGKI
+76 MKISQKGGKI
-86 ETVDLQELPKELKD
+86 ETVDLQELPNELKD

-121 ISQIPEY
+121 VSQIPEY

-141 SDVVTGRLSRDIKFD
+141 ADVVTGRLSRDIKFD
-156 KANLSESETENV
+156 KANLSESEKENV

-175 EEKLELHQ
+175 EEKLELNQ

-199 YIYIIPY
+199 YVYVIPY
-206 SKVFADLYKY
+206 SKVFADLHKY
-216 RSSTGKNNDSV
+216 RTSASDKATGNV

-232 DTSSSLEG
+232 DTSSSLDG
-240 YGYHEHAI
+240 YGYHEHAV

-259 SESTTPIN
+259 AAPVPAQPKK
-267 SGKKGDY
+267 KKGDY
-274 KRNTGMYQEQML
+274 KRNTGMYQES
-286 PAVTKK
+286 A
-292 KSKSQKYQLFT
+292 QLFT

-313 YHSIKDKS
+313 YHSVKDKG
-321 DANYDNQNKID
+321 DEKYDEQAKVD
-332 SAIDQSITEVAK
+332 TAIDESITEVAK

-352 IAIPVIEQSAH
+352 IAIPVIEQSSH

-392 ESVSDDNDDKDSS
+392 DEKNEEDKDAAV
-405 IPPEFSKI
+405 PPEFSKI
-413 KGVYMRVLPAT
+413 KGVYMKILPAT

-436 GYYYIS
+436 GYYYVS

-451 ERKNSGLHG
+451 DRKNSGLHG

-474 PDQMFADKLASKIIN
+474 PDQMFADKLANKIIN
-489 NFDLKFMRDNVSIH
+489 NFNLKFMRDNVSIH
-503 KQIIAVLQAHKFNEA
+503 KQIVAVLQAHKFNEA

-535 NKDGMGKGHS
+535 NKDGAGKGHS
-545 MLEAGLITARMY
+545 MLEAGLVTARMY

-570 NSGIRVYHM
+570 NSGIRAYYL
-579 RSSGIDKNYKALIQD
+579 RTSGIDKNYKALIQD

-603 ITANDIFNY
+603 VTANDIFNY

-629 GPGDKKPID
+629 GPGDKRPID
-638 IENIPPAEAPLS
+638 IENIAPAEAPLS

-708 RLYKITMRWE
+708 RLYRIIMRWE

-724 ILNTLKFS
+724 ILNTLTFA

-742 VTSDM
+742 VTTEM

-752 GVWELVSQ
+752 GVWELASS
-760 TLMTKDEQKEM
+760 TLLTKAEM
-771 EGNGED
+771 KDMEADTEES
-777 LGGVGREFKKSLIS
+777 GGVAREFKKAMIS
-791 EYLGSAIDIDRM
+791 EYLGSAIDVDRL

-812 KANKKKLDETNAAEN
+812 KANKTKLEETNPAEN
-827 MVDDQQQRMEEEMM
+827 MVDDQEKLEEEMM

>member
-1 MPNEMNDQNMS
+1 MPNENEVNGQVVPT
-12 IEKPEEEKHSSPNEI
+12 EQTSPNAI
-27 RDNVIDGLIAEI
+27 KDNIIDGLVAEL
-39 IPADGDVEKDEI
+39 IPLEGEVEKDEI
-51 VDTINNILKDY
+51 VNTINGILKDY
-62 HLSTNDSFVERIAK
+62 NLSTNDSFIERIAK
-76 MKINTKGGKI
+76 MKISQKGGKI

-121 ISQIPEY
+121 VSQIPEY

-141 SDVVTGRLSRDIKFD
+141 ADVVTGRLSRDIKFD
-156 KANLSESETENV
+156 KANLSESEKENV

-175 EEKLELHQ
+175 EEKLELNQ

-199 YIYIIPY
+199 YVYVIPY
-206 SKVFADLYKY
+206 SKVFADLHKY
-216 RSSTGKNNDSV
+216 RTSASDKATGNV

-232 DTSSSLEG
+232 DTSSSLDG
-240 YGYHEHAI
+240 YGYHEHAV

-259 SESTTPIN
+259 AAPVPAQPKK
-267 SGKKGDY
+267 KKGDY
-274 KRNTGMYQEQML
+274 KRNTGMYQES
-286 PAVTKK
+286 A
-292 KSKSQKYQLFT
+292 QLFT

-313 YHSIKDKS
+313 YHSVKDKG
-321 DANYDNQNKID
+321 DEKYDEQAKVD
-332 SAIDQSITEVAK
+332 TAIDESITEIAK

-352 IAIPVIEQSAH
+352 IAIPVIEQSSH

-392 ESVSDDNDDKDSS
+392 DEKNEEDKDAAV
-405 IPPEFSKI
+405 PPEFSKI
-413 KGVYMRVLPAT
+413 KGVYMKILPAT

-436 GYYYIS
+436 GYYYVS

-451 ERKNSGLHG
+451 DRKNSGLHG

-474 PDQMFADKLASKIIN
+474 PDQMFADKLANKIIN

-503 KQIIAVLQAHKFNEA
+503 KQIVAVLQAHKFNEA

-535 NKDGMGKGHS
+535 NKDGAGKGHS
-545 MLEAGLITARMY
+545 MLEAGLVTSRMY

-570 NSGIRVYHM
+570 NSGIRAYYL
-579 RSSGIDKNYKALIQD
+579 RTSGIDKNYKALIQD

-603 ITANDIFNY
+603 VTANDIFNY

-629 GPGDKKPID
+629 GPGDKKPIEID
-638 IENIPPAEAPLS
+638 NIAPAEAPIS

-708 RLYKITMRWE
+708 RLYRIIMRWE

-724 ILNTLKFS
+724 ILNTLTFA
-732 FRQSTAKKLS
+732 FRQSTAKKLA
-742 VTSDM
+742 VTTEM

-752 GVWELVSQ
+752 GVWELASS
-760 TLMTKDEQKEM
+760 TLLTKAEM
-771 EGNGED
+771 KDMEADTEES
-777 LGGVGREFKKSLIS
+777 GGVAREFKKAMIS
-791 EYLGSAIDIDRM
+791 EYLGSAIDVDRL

-812 KANKKKLDETNAAEN
+812 KANKTKLEETNPAEN
-827 MVDDQQQRMEEEMM
+827 MVDDQEKLEEEMM

>member
-1 MPNEMNDQNMS
+1 MPNENEVNGQVVPT
-12 IEKPEEEKHSSPNEI
+12 EQTSPNSI
-27 RDNVIDGLIAEI
+27 KDNIIDGLVAEL
-39 IPADGDVEKDEI
+39 IPLEGEVEKDEI
-51 VDTINNILKDY
+51 VDTINGILKDY
-62 HLSTNDSFVERIAK
+62 NLSTNDSFIERIAK
-76 MKINTKGGKI
+76 MKISQKGGKI

-100 AAFLPVNTI
+100 ASFLPVNTI

-121 ISQIPEY
+121 VSQIPEY

-141 SDVVTGRLSRDIKFD
+141 ADVVTGRLSRDIKFD
-156 KANLSESETENV
+156 KANLSESEKENV

-175 EEKLELHQ
+175 EEKLELNQ

-199 YIYIIPY
+199 YVYVIPY
-206 SKVFADLYKY
+206 SKVFADLHKY
-216 RSSTGKNNDSV
+216 RTSASDKATGNV

-232 DTSSSLEG
+232 DTSSSLDG
-240 YGYHEHAI
+240 YGYHEHAV

-259 SESTTPIN
+259 AAPIPAQ
-267 SGKKGDY
+267 SKKKKGDY
-274 KRNTGMYQEQML
+274 KRNTGMYQES
-286 PAVTKK
+286 V
-292 KSKSQKYQLFT
+292 QLFT

-313 YHSIKDKS
+313 YHSVKDKG
-321 DANYDNQNKID
+321 DEKYDEQAKVD
-332 SAIDQSITEVAK
+332 TAIDESITEIAK

-352 IAIPVIEQSAH
+352 IAIPVIEQSSH

-392 ESVSDDNDDKDSS
+392 DEKNEEDKDAAV
-405 IPPEFSKI
+405 PPEFSKI
-413 KGVYMRVLPAT
+413 KGVYMKILPAT

-436 GYYYIS
+436 GYYYVS

-451 ERKNSGLHG
+451 DRKNSGLHG

-474 PDQMFADKLASKIIN
+474 PDQMFADKLANKIIN

-503 KQIIAVLQAHKFNEA
+503 KQIVAVLQAHKFNEA

-535 NKDGMGKGHS
+535 NKDGAGKGHS
-545 MLEAGLITARMY
+545 MLEAGLVTSRMY

-570 NSGIRVYHM
+570 NSGIRAYYL
-579 RSSGIDKNYKALIQD
+579 RTSGIDKNYKALIQD

-603 ITANDIFNY
+603 VTANDIFNY

-629 GPGDKKPID
+629 GPGDKRPID
-638 IENIPPAEAPLS
+638 IENIAPAEAPLS

-708 RLYKITMRWE
+708 RLYRIIMRWE

-724 ILNTLKFS
+724 ILNTLTFA
-732 FRQSTAKKLS
+732 FRQSTAKKLA
-742 VTSDM
+742 VTTEM

-752 GVWELVSQ
+752 GVWELASS
-760 TLMTKDEQKEM
+760 TLLTKAEM
-771 EGNGED
+771 KDMEADTEES
-777 LGGVGREFKKSLIS
+777 GGVAREFKKAMIS
-791 EYLGSAIDIDRM
+791 EYLGSAIDVDRL

-812 KANKKKLDETNAAEN
+812 KANKTKLEETNPAEN
-827 MVDDQQQRMEEEMM
+827 MVDDQEKLEEEMM

>member
-1 MPNEMNDQNMS
+1 MPNENEVNGQVVPT
-12 IEKPEEEKHSSPNEI
+12 EQTSPNAI
-27 RDNVIDGLIAEI
+27 KDNIIDGLVAEL
-39 IPADGDVEKDEI
+39 IPLEGEVEKDEI
-51 VDTINNILKDY
+51 VDTINGILKDY
-62 HLSTNDSFVERIAK
+62 NLSTNDSFIERIAK
-76 MKINTKGGKI
+76 MKISQKGGKI

-121 ISQIPEY
+121 VSQIPEY

-141 SDVVTGRLSRDIKFD
+141 ADVVTGRLSRDIKFD
-156 KANLSESETENV
+156 KANLSESEKENV

-175 EEKLELHQ
+175 EEKLELNQ

-199 YIYIIPY
+199 YVYVIPY
-206 SKVFADLYKY
+206 SKVFADLHKY
-216 RSSTGKNNDSV
+216 RTSASDKATGNV

-232 DTSSSLEG
+232 DTSSSLDG
-240 YGYHEHAI
+240 YGYHEHAV

-259 SESTTPIN
+259 AAPVPAQPKK
-267 SGKKGDY
+267 KKGDY
-274 KRNTGMYQEQML
+274 KRNTGMYQES
-286 PAVTKK
+286 A
-292 KSKSQKYQLFT
+292 QLFT

-313 YHSIKDKS
+313 YHSVKDKG
-321 DANYDNQNKID
+321 DEKYDEQAKVD
-332 SAIDQSITEVAK
+332 TAIDESITEIAK

-352 IAIPVIEQSAH
+352 IAIPVIEQSSH

-392 ESVSDDNDDKDSS
+392 DEKNEEDKDAAV
-405 IPPEFSKI
+405 PPEFSKI
-413 KGVYMRVLPAT
+413 KGVYMKILPAT

-436 GYYYIS
+436 GYYYVS

-451 ERKNSGLHG
+451 DRKNSGLHG

-474 PDQMFADKLASKIIN
+474 PDQMFADKLANKIIN

-503 KQIIAVLQAHKFNEA
+503 KQIVAVLQAHKFNEA

-535 NKDGMGKGHS
+535 NKDGAGKGHS
-545 MLEAGLITARMY
+545 MLEAGLVTSRMY

-570 NSGIRVYHM
+570 NSGIRAYYL
-579 RSSGIDKNYKALIQD
+579 RTSGIDKNYKALIQD

-603 ITANDIFNY
+603 VTANDIFNY

-629 GPGDKKPID
+629 GPGDKKPIEID
-638 IENIPPAEAPLS
+638 NIAPAEAPLS

-708 RLYKITMRWE
+708 RLYRIIMRWE

-724 ILNTLKFS
+724 ILNTLTFA
-732 FRQSTAKKLS
+732 FRQSTAKKLA
-742 VTSDM
+742 VTTEM

-752 GVWELVSQ
+752 GVWELASS
-760 TLMTKDEQKEM
+760 TLLTKAEM
-771 EGNGED
+771 KDMEADTEES
-777 LGGVGREFKKSLIS
+777 GGVAREFKKAMIS
-791 EYLGSAIDIDRM
+791 EYLGSAIDVDRL

-812 KANKKKLDETNAAEN
+812 KANKTKLEETNPAEN
-827 MVDDQQQRMEEEMM
+827 MVDDQEKLEEEMM